1 MAAFAASKE
10 VAVEDFDGIMAKMYT
25 DTIQG
30 S

>member
-1 MAAFAASKE
+1 MMAAFSKE